1 MTLPSG
7 EVFAG
12 ATPHRLGVMSEQFEI
27 VEVAVDDVRPG
38 DLLAVTDDPDP
49 RANAFHVAD
58 VKSAHPITT
67 GQMTHVTLTSTAAGR
82 DGEPMVL
89 DYPPGTVLRKIV

>member
-1 MTLPSG
+1 MWCPCQYLCREAESQP
-7 EVFAG
+7 V
-12 ATPHRLGVMSEQFEI
+12 
-27 VEVAVDDVRPG
+27 
-38 DLLAVTDDPDP
+38 
-49 RANAFHVAD
+49 ANAFHVAD
-58 VKSAHPITT
+58 VKSVHPTAT